1 MSQAPSHD
9 DRDALTDP
17 LSSADPPS
25 SDSAER
31 WADQLQELPLFADV
45 PKRRVRKIARL
56 GHIARYPA
64 DAAIV
69 TAGGPGEAFY
79 VVLTGLVAV
88 DTAPGRP
95 AVELG
100 PGGCFGEM
108 ALLDD
113 APRSASVTA
122 TRETTCL
129 LLGRDAFDTILS
141 TEPAI
146 GSKLLRTLA
155 ARLRE
160 VSDA

>member
-1 MSQAPSHD
+1 MNHAPSDD

-17 LSSADPPS
+17 YSSADPPS
-25 SDSAER
+25 SYSAEA
-31 WADQLQELPLFADV
+31 WANQLQEMSLFADV

-64 DAAIV
+64 RAPIV
-69 TAGGPGEAFY
+69 TAGAPGEAFY
-79 VVLTGLVAV
+79 VVLAGLVAV
-88 DTAPGRP
+88 DTGTGRP
-95 AVELG
+95 GVELG

-108 ALLDD
+108 ALLDE
-113 APRSASVTA
+113 APRSATVIA
-122 TRETTCL
+122 IRETTCL
-129 LLGRDAFDTILS
+129 LLDRNAFDTILS

-160 VSDA
+160 ASDA